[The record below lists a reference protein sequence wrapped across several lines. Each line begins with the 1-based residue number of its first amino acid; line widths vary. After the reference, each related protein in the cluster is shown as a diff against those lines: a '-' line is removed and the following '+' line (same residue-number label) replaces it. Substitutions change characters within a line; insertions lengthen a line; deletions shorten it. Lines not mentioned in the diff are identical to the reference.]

1 MRIEHLESS
10 KRYVLHWRKVLNAK
24 NLRSY
29 VSQELVDQELVES
42 LKQRK
47 VMTYI
52 KKYLRKYILC

>member
-1 MRIEHLESS
+1 MRTEHLESS
-10 KRYVLHWRKVLNAK
+10 KRDVLHWGKVLNAK

-29 VSQELVDQELVES
+29 VRVDQELVES

-52 KKYLRKYILC
+52 KKYLRKYILH

>member
-10 KRYVLHWRKVLNAK
+10 KRYVLHWRKVLIAK

-29 VSQELVDQELVES
+29 VPVDQELVES

-52 KKYLRKYILC
+52 KKYLRKYILR